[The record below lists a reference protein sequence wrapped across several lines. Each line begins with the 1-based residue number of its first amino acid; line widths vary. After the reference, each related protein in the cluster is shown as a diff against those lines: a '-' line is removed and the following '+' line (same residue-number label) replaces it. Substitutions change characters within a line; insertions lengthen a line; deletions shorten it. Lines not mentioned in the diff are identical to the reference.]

1 MIQRIQTLYLLFALI
16 LTVLLFFSPIIE
28 ILTDNN
34 QLLVFKSSGL
44 YEAESD
50 EIIIKTVPVTILLAV
65 VVFLYFIA
73 ILLYKRRVLQAR
85 ICMLTILLLAGLAG
99 LLIYYLTFVFRKIDT
114 TGSSFQ
120 LAALYPVIC
129 IILTYLA
136 YRGIRK
142 DEQIV
147 RSIEKIR

>member
-65 VVFLYFIA
+65 VVFFYFIA
-73 ILLYKRRVLQAR
+73 ISSLCWVSFKY
-85 ICMLTILLLAGLAG
+85 IE
-99 LLIYYLTFVFRKIDT
+99 LIT
-114 TGSSFQ
+114 
-120 LAALYPVIC
+120 
-129 IILTYLA
+129 
-136 YRGIRK
+136 
-142 DEQIV
+142 
-147 RSIEKIR
+147 